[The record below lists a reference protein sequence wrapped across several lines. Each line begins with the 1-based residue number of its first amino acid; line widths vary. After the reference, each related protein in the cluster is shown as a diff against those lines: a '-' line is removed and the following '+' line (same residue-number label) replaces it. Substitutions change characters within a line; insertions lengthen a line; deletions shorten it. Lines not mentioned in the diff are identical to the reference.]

1 MPDMTRSRYFFNSSI
16 IRQNFRQHGWIGI
29 IYALGLLFALPLQ
42 MFMSNNPNAVPQ
54 EIDHLFRV
62 TGEMQMIF
70 IVSIPVVAGLFLF
83 YYLQTKSPSD
93 MWHSLPLRREHLLTS
108 HLVSGLLLLLIP
120 VWLTAAVVA
129 LVRQWGGNLYIF
141 QGNEIWSWCIAVTV
155 LTLFLFC
162 LSVFVGICSGQSV
175 LQGIIIYALLLLPSV
190 GIFLMDS
197 HLSMYLY
204 GYPELSAYHNNLDN
218 WSPFIRMMNISGN
231 PFSSVE
237 LWIYGGLSALFIG
250 LSYLLYRKRHSEK
263 AGQAI
268 AFVYFNPLFKAGIM
282 ICCMLIA
289 GNYFAQMKHQQI
301 GWVISGYAIGAIV
314 GYIAAEMIIRKTWQI
329 VTRKVPVEFAI
340 YTALLGLLLYIPA
353 SGLTGYENRVPSEDK
368 ISGVFA
374 GSSYWMYNRAEDSYG
389 GNFLTDEDLFS
400 KDKQYIEA
408 VRKLHQAV
416 ATIRPENKSSKPY
429 YDYNQYQSF
438 TVAYSLDNGR
448 EMLRRYLVPLK
459 GFEPELKAV
468 MESEG
473 FKRAQYAVSQL
484 EKDIDLI
491 RINNSVGNL
500 NKQVVISDPAEITEF
515 KAILKKE
522 ILSMSFDDQTNDK
535 AAVANISPIV
545 NIDGIG
551 SSTFFNYSWSASYH
565 ELEKWMEEKGYAD
578 KVRTN
583 AEDVESAKLVKIDH
597 KRSAENVYDPDPLL
611 ELAGKEN
618 QVIDTEDKAVLADIL
633 KQQRSYSYKNSDYLI
648 KMVYKGGYTDFVML
662 KESDLTPGLKALLK

>member
-1 MPDMTRSRYFFNSSI
+1 MTRSRYFFNSSI

-29 IYALGLLFALPLQ
+29 VYALGLLFALPLQ

-190 GIFLMDS
+190 GILLMDS

-218 WSPFIRMMNISGN
+218 WSPFIRMMNVSGK

-301 GWVISGYAIGAIV
+301 IISGYAIGAIV

-374 GSSYWMYNRAEDSYG
+374 GSSYWMYNRAEDSYE

-408 VRKLHQAV
+408 VRKLHLAV

-468 MESEG
+468 MESAG

-522 ILSMSFDDQTNDK
+522 ILNMSFEDQTNDR
-535 AAVANISPIV
+535 ASVANIAPIV

-551 SSTFFNYSWSASYH
+551 SSSFFNYSWSASYH

-578 KVRTN
+578 KVRSN
-583 AEDVESAKLVKIDH
+583 AEDVESAKLVKVDH
-597 KRSAENVYDPDPLL
+597 NRSPENVYDPELLL
-611 ELAGKEN
+611 ELADKEN
-618 QVIDTEDKAVLADIL
+618 QVIVTEDKALLANIL
-633 KQQRSYSYKNSDYLI
+633 KQQRYYSYKNSNYLV
-648 KMVYKGGYTDFVML
+648 KVQYKGGYTDFVML
-662 KESDLTPGLKALLK
+662 KASDLTPGLKALLK

>member
-1 MPDMTRSRYFFNSSI
+1 MTRSRYFFNSSI

-42 MFMSNNPNAVPQ
+42 MFMSNNPNAEPQ
-54 EIDHLFRV
+54 EIGNLFRIV
-62 TGEMQMIF
+62 GEMQMIF
-70 IVSIPVVAGLFLF
+70 IVSIPVVAGLFIF
-83 YYLQTKSPSD
+83 YYLQSKSPSD

-129 LVRQWGGNLYIF
+129 MVRQWGGNLYIF
-141 QGNEIWSWCIAVTV
+141 QGNDIWSWCIAVSI

-175 LQGIIIYALLLLPSV
+175 LQGITIYALLLLPAV
-190 GIFLMDS
+190 GILLMDS

-204 GYPELSAYHNNLDN
+204 GYPELSAYHNNLEN

-268 AFVYFNPLFKAGIM
+268 AFAYFNPLFKAGIM
-282 ICCMLIA
+282 VCFMLIA
-289 GNYFAQMKHQQI
+289 GNYFAQMKQQQI
-301 GWVISGYAIGAIV
+301 GWVISGYAIGAVV

-329 VTRKVPVEFAI
+329 MTRKVPVEFAI

-353 SGLTGYENRVPSEDK
+353 SGLTGYENKVPSEDK

-374 GSSYWMYNRAEDSYG
+374 GSSYWMYNRNGDSYS
-389 GNFLTDEDLFS
+389 GNFLTDADLFS
-400 KDKQYIEA
+400 NDKQYIEA
-408 VRKLHQAV
+408 VRKLHLAV
-416 ATIRPENKSSKPY
+416 TATRPENKSSKPY
-429 YDYNQYQSF
+429 YDYSQYQSF

-448 EMLRRYLVPLK
+448 ELLRKYLVPLK

-515 KAILKKE
+515 KAILTKE
-522 ILSMSFDDQTNDK
+522 ILNMSYEDQTDDK
-535 AAVANISPIV
+535 AEVANIAPIV

-551 SSTFFNYSWSASYH
+551 SSSFFNYSWSASYH

-578 KVRTN
+578 KVRSN
-583 AEDVESAKLVKIDH
+583 AEDVESAKLVKVDH
-597 KRSAENVYDPDPLL
+597 NRSPENVYDPELLL
-611 ELAGKEN
+611 ELADNEN
-618 QVIDTEDKAVLADIL
+618 QVIVTEDKALLADIL
-633 KQQRSYSYKNSDYLI
+633 KQQRYYSYKNSNYLV
-648 KMVYKGGYTDFVML
+648 KVQYKGGYTNFAML
-662 KESDLTPGLKALLK
+662 KASDLTPGLKALLK